1 LRGDGTEVKKEGGAE
16 DPRPVL
22 WTFARVS
29 FVGEK
34 GGRCSRE
41 DRERGRERVS
51 SWGLIVQR

>member
-1 LRGDGTEVKKEGGAE
+1 MRAAE